1 MTSYV
6 FTHATVLDG
15 TEGMEPQP
23 NMTVVVNE
31 GVIEKVGPAAST
43 VGPLG
48 AREIDL
54 AGAYLAPGLVNL
66 HVHLCGSGKPT
77 SAGAAGDLIDK
88 VVGNPLGRWY
98 LRRTIRAHAQQQLAS
113 GVTTVRSVGDPGFAD
128 VDVRDAINAGKHPGP
143 RLVTSGVGVTVP
155 GGHGAGLFAHVAS
168 TPEEARAI
176 VRDCFSHKCDLVKLF
191 VTGGV
196 FDAEVEGEP
205 GVLRMSPEVA
215 QAACDEARKL
225 GLRTAAHI
233 ESAEGVR
240 VGLEAGVDVRDA
252 INAGKHPGPRLV
264 TSGVGVTVPGGHGAG
279 LFAHV
284 ASTPEEA
291 RAIVRDCFSH
301 KCDLVKLFVTGGV
314 FDAEVEG
321 EPGVLR
327 MSPEVAQAACD
338 EARKLGLRTAAHI
351 ESAEGVRV
359 GLEAGVDTIEHGAPL
374 DDELIA
380 LFKRNGAGRASSLTC
395 TVSPALPFVELDP
408 AKTHSTEVQKVNGR
422 IVFEGIV
429 QAAKQAL
436 AAGIPVGLGTDSSC
450 PYITQYDMW
459 REVVYFERIVG
470 ASRQMAL
477 HTATLGNAR
486 ILGLGDETGSVE
498 AGKAADLIVLDRNPL
513 ENLEALR
520 DVRMVMAR
528 GVLDEHPRVKRLAE
542 LDAELDGF
550 LPGNQKH

>member
-1 MTSYV
+1 MLRLTEQIRNCILVHQQPNARVARSGNLDPERVWRTVMDDDRV
-6 FTHATVLDG
+6 FRCAEEENHPSFTVDLLLDASASRLHCQEVIAAQGSILAQSLAACGIPVRVSCFSSLRGYTVLRVLKGFKEKSLQGICQYFASGWNRDG
-15 TEGMEPQP
+15 
-23 NMTVVVNE
+23 
-31 GVIEKVGPAAST
+31 
-43 VGPLG
+43 
-48 AREIDL
+48 L
-54 AGAYLAPGLVNL
+54 ALR
-66 HVHLCGSGKPT
+66 
-77 SAGAAGDLIDK
+77 AAGDLIDK

-98 LRRTIRAHAQQQLAS
+98 LRRTLKAHVRQQLAS

-128 VDVRDAINAGKHPGP
+128 
-143 RLVTSGVGVTVP
+143 
-155 GGHGAGLFAHVAS
+155 
-168 TPEEARAI
+168 
-176 VRDCFSHKCDLVKLF
+176 
-191 VTGGV
+191 
-196 FDAEVEGEP
+196 
-205 GVLRMSPEVA
+205 
-215 QAACDEARKL
+215 
-225 GLRTAAHI
+225 
-233 ESAEGVR
+233 
-240 VGLEAGVDVRDA
+240 VDVRDA

-542 LDAELDGF
+542 LDVELDGF
-550 LPGNQKH
+550 LPKPV

>member
-31 GVIEKVGPAAST
+31 GISEKVGPAATT
-43 VGPLG
+43 VGPFG

-113 GVTTVRSVGDPGFAD
+113 GVTIVRSVGDPGFAD
-128 VDVRDAINAGKHPGP
+128 
-143 RLVTSGVGVTVP
+143 
-155 GGHGAGLFAHVAS
+155 
-168 TPEEARAI
+168 
-176 VRDCFSHKCDLVKLF
+176 
-191 VTGGV
+191 
-196 FDAEVEGEP
+196 
-205 GVLRMSPEVA
+205 
-215 QAACDEARKL
+215 
-225 GLRTAAHI
+225 
-233 ESAEGVR
+233 
-240 VGLEAGVDVRDA
+240 VDVRDA